1 MNTFQ
6 FLMKRKGFCI
16 LLLKYLTI
24 KVFLIKMC
32 MMWFKNIQGLGGT
45 QDPTLSC
52 HSDCLA
58 CSPSPRR
65 LSHTSLWGSMSPC
78 CSWGLHQEAKGS
90 SQFLSCGGSSGRSS
104 SNQYQHLP
112 SVGESDLG
120 KELDGEIWVA
130 WVKWWWQDFYTLS
143 AWIHL
148 TQKSVRVSV
157 DKCWA
162 KQLKDIKI

>member
-32 MMWFKNIQGLGGT
+32 MMWFKNIQGLGGA

-58 CSPSPRR
+58 CSSLPLSSQSHIPVGFYEPLLFMGTPPGSRR
-65 LSHTSLWGSMSPC
+65 QQSVPELWGKLRKEFLESVPTPALCRGEWPGRRAGWWNLSGMSEVMMARP
-78 CSWGLHQEAKGS
+78 LHVVCVDPPHTKVYEGQ
-90 SQFLSCGGSSGRSS
+90 CG
-104 SNQYQHLP
+104 
-112 SVGESDLG
+112 
-120 KELDGEIWVA
+120 
-130 WVKWWWQDFYTLS
+130 
-143 AWIHL
+143 
-148 TQKSVRVSV
+148 
-157 DKCWA
+157 
-162 KQLKDIKI
+162 